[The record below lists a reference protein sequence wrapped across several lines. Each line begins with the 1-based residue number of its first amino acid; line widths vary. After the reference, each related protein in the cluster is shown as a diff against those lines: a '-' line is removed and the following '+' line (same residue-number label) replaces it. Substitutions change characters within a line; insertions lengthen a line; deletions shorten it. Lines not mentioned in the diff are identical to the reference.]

1 MYIGC
6 VKQGLIYILT
16 CTTNCRLKQ
25 EDKFAAVM
33 IDFTNLLGRLNIKDC
48 ILLNFKKNFQRRLFK
63 EKLGSL
69 FIAVIAGKSGLRP
82 FHRHDVQS
90 WLVKSLNKLKIAFE
104 NLLV

>member
-48 ILLNFKKNFQRRLFK
+48 ILLNFKKHFQRRLFK

-69 FIAVIAGKSGLRP
+69 FIAGKSGLRP
-82 FHRHDVQS
+82 LHRHDVQS

>member
-25 EDKFAAVM
+25 EDKFVAVM

-69 FIAVIAGKSGLRP
+69 FIAGKSGLRP
-82 FHRHDVQS
+82 LHRHDVQS

>member
-6 VKQGLIYILT
+6 VKQGLILT

-25 EDKFAAVM
+25 EDKFTAVM

-69 FIAVIAGKSGLRP
+69 FIAGKSGLRP
-82 FHRHDVQS
+82 LHRHDVQS

>member
-63 EKLGSL
+63 EKLGS
-69 FIAVIAGKSGLRP
+69 FFIAGKSGLRP
-82 FHRHDVQS
+82 LHRHDVQS

>member
-6 VKQGLIYILT
+6 VKQGLILT
-16 CTTNCRLKQ
+16 CTTNRRLKQ
-25 EDKFAAVM
+25 EDKFTAVM

-69 FIAVIAGKSGLRP
+69 FIAGKSGLRP
-82 FHRHDVQS
+82 LHRHDVQS

>member
-1 MYIGC
+1 M
-6 VKQGLIYILT
+6 
-16 CTTNCRLKQ
+16 KQ

-69 FIAVIAGKSGLRP
+69 FIAGKSGLRP
-82 FHRHDVQS
+82 LHRHDVQS

>member
-6 VKQGLIYILT
+6 VKQGRILT

-25 EDKFAAVM
+25 EDKFTAVI
-33 IDFTNLLGRLNIKDC
+33 IDFTNLLERLNIKDC

-69 FIAVIAGKSGLRP
+69 FIAVITGKSVRP
-82 FHRHDVQS
+82 LTQHDVQS
-90 WLVKSLNKLKIAFE
+90 WLVKSLSKLKIRFE
-104 NLLV
+104 N